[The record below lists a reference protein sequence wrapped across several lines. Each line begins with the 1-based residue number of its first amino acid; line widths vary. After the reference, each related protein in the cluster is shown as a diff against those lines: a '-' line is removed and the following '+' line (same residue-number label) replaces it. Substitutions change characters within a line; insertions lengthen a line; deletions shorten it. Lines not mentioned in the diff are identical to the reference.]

1 MTNEI
6 SDSATLIGEVTIG
19 TGNFIGP
26 GAVIIGPI
34 AIGNNNYFGPHCVVG
49 TPPQDTI
56 INSIE
61 HEKTTLGLRTG
72 KNRIKIGNNNII
84 REFVTVHQG
93 LTSITEIENHCY
105 LMSYVHIAHDCKI
118 SSNVKIAN
126 NVQMGGYSTILQEAY
141 VGLSAVLHQFTII
154 GAFAMIGMASVVTRN
169 IPPLGLVVGSPARV
183 IKINQKALEK
193 TGLNDFEWVDD
204 YLKSPSLSNIHPKL
218 QIYFQNY
225 LDITSSRS
233 KERKAITIYR
243 KTLS

>member
-1 MTNEI
+1 MPNEI

-34 AIGNNNYFGPHCVVG
+34 VIGNDNYFGPHCVIG

-56 INSIE
+56 IDRVE
-61 HEKTTLGLRTG
+61 HKKTTLGLSTD
-72 KNRIKIGNNNII
+72 KNRIKIGNNNVI
-84 REFVTVHQG
+84 REFVTIHQG
-93 LTSITEIENHCY
+93 LTSITEIENNCY
-105 LMSYVHIAHDCKI
+105 LMAYVHIAHDCKI

-126 NVQMGGYSTILQEAY
+126 NVQMGGYSTILEEAY
-141 VGLSAVLHQFTII
+141 LGLSAVLHQFTIV
-154 GAFAMIGMASVVTRN
+154 GAFAMIGMASVITRN
-169 IPPLGLVVGSPARV
+169 IPPAGLAVGSPARV

-193 TGLNDFEWVDD
+193 AGLNDFEWAEN
-204 YLKSPSLSNIHPKL
+204 YLKLPVLSNIHPKL

-233 KERKAITIYR
+233 EERKAVTIYR
-243 KTLS
+243 ENLS